1 MYIHMSFLKFLCPF
15 TVPMLFFYFLIFI
28 IFLVLGRRLKMKN
41 NVFSKKTAALLAAV
55 GLTVGLLA
63 PFTTNI
69 SALTQDNGI
78 KIGTRTAGDAEELTG
93 TLDYND
99 YKGNDQQFIK
109 DIEKSLSNDDY
120 LTLINMPEGY
130 QLDLVNEKEDWYY
143 PSLDIIVGDPETD
156 NIKYQLQA
164 EYLSTNEIHVV
175 LPDFEDFYS
184 TYDKNVDGMVVKG
197 TKYVSF
203 HMPKGYESNDEVWY
217 AANVNC
223 GYIDLSSFGE
233 IVYMHNY
240 TLKNGITDV
249 IETTGET
256 YVWFSGSD
264 TSTKTFIANQCYD
277 GSQGPESTYSIN
289 TWDAINEDFLN
300 DLRETMHNRP
310 YTDIYTYSAGPKQ
323 TNIPADFFAL
333 FKEEN
338 KRIRFNMNTKSDI
351 RCSLTF
357 DRVDKALDFNPQIN
371 VSEKE
376 INGAK
381 AFVFDFEHSGV
392 LPGTMTVRA
401 FVGVDNNAPKAYLYY
416 VNEDGTLEKMDSG
429 AKLALGY
436 AEFTIDHCSSY
447 VVSASDLTGSQV
459 PETPVDPGNQGND
472 DDKQPGNE
480 QTAGNDQN
488 TNVDLT
494 ESPETGNASAMNTLL
509 SMAALSGVLAAT
521 VGIRRHKVKE

>member
-1 MYIHMSFLKFLCPF
+1 
-15 TVPMLFFYFLIFI
+15 
-28 IFLVLGRRLKMKN
+28 MKK
-41 NVFSKKTAALLAAV
+41 NVFGKKTAALLAAV
-55 GLTVGLLA
+55 GLTAGLLA

-78 KIGTRTAGDAEELTG
+78 KIGTRTAGDAEEMTG

-99 YKGNDQQFIK
+99 YKGNDQQFIE
-109 DIEKSLSNDDY
+109 DIEKSLSNDNY

-130 QLDLVNEKEDWYY
+130 QLDLVNENGSWDY
-143 PSLDIIVGDPETD
+143 PSLDINIGDPQTYD
-156 NIKYQLQA
+156 IKYQLQVDY
-164 EYLSTNEIHVV
+164 EKTDEIHVV
-175 LPDFEDFYS
+175 LPEIEDFYS

-203 HMPKGYESNDEVWY
+203 HMPKGFECNDEVWY

-223 GYIDLSSFGE
+223 SYIDLSAFGE

-240 TLKNGITDV
+240 TLKNGISDV

-256 YVWFSGSD
+256 YVWFSGSE

-277 GSQGPESTYSIN
+277 GSEGPESTYSIN

-300 DLRETMHNRP
+300 NLRETIHDHP
-310 YTDIYTYSAGPKQ
+310 YIDMYTYSAGPKQ
-323 TNIPADFFAL
+323 TNIPASLFAL
-333 FKEEN
+333 FKEED
-338 KRIRFNMNTKSDI
+338 KGIRFNVYTKSDI

-357 DRVDKALDFNPQIN
+357 DQVDKALDFNPQMN
-371 VSEKE
+371 VVEKE

-381 AFVFDFEHSGV
+381 AFVFDFEHSGA
-392 LPGTMTVRA
+392 LPGAMTVRA

-416 VNEDGTLEKMDSG
+416 VNEDGTLEKMDAG

-447 VVSASDLTGSQV
+447 IVSATDLTGSQV
-459 PETPVDPGNQGND
+459 SETPVDPGDQGNE
-472 DDKQPGNE
+472 DDKHPGSGE
-480 QTAGNDQN
+480 TTGSDQN

-494 ESPETGNASAMNTLL
+494 DSPETGNASAMNALL
-509 SMAALSGVLAAT
+509 SIAALSGVLAAAA
-521 VGIRRHKVKE
+521 GMMRHKVKE